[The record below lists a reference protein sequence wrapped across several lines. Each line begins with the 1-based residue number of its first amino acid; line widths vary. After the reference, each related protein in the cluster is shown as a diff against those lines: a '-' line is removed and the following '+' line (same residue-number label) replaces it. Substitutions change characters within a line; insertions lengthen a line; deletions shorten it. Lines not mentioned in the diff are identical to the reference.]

1 MNKPANLKPQETVRS
16 QLRLPA
22 ELHERLVASSEL
34 SGRSMNA
41 EIVHRLEKSLVTDE
55 FQALAL
61 QGADLSGQMGEM
73 LKSLQL
79 QIEQR
84 DKTIQ
89 NMAEMMQVSAR
100 QIEQL
105 QEIIEKRLLAAAR

>member
-1 MNKPANLKPQETVRS
+1 MARTDPQVNVRMPSKLK
-16 QLRLPA
+16 
-22 ELHERLVASSEL
+22 SEL
-34 SGRSMNA
+34 EAAATASGRSLTA
-41 EIVHRLEKSLVTDE
+41 EIVYRLESSLLDE
-55 FQALAL
+55 EFRALAEE
-61 QGADLSGQMGEM
+61 GTDLAGQMGEM
-73 LKSLQL
+73 LKKQYR

-105 QEIIEKRLLAAAR
+105 QEIIEKRLLAAGR